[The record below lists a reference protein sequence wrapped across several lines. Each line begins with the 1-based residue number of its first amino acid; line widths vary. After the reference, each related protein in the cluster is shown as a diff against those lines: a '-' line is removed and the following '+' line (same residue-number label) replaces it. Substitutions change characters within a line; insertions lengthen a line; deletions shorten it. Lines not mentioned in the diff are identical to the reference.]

1 MTIIKNFKE
10 LLFIIFSIVVLI
22 FVLFYALF
30 IPINI
35 FLNPERF
42 VCSRLKNECIYINSK
57 ENRVYDLSQI
67 NSASCRK
74 IYHPGIK
81 AGHTETW
88 LVIVTNNGV
97 LKQEEIYRTGLCE
110 NQAKK
115 LNIYLN
121 SVENNFK
128 IKQVIDSFSI
138 SIILYLLSF
147 LLFFGVFF
155 KNIFA
160 EIIKFFKS

>member
-1 MTIIKNFKE
+1 MAIIKNFKE
-10 LLFIIFSIVVLI
+10 LLFIIFSIVVLVL
-22 FVLFYALF
+22 VLFYAIF

-57 ENRVYDLSQI
+57 EDRVYDLSQI
-67 NSASCRK
+67 NSALCRK

-81 AGHTETW
+81 TGHTETW
-88 LVIVTNNGV
+88 LYIETNNEI
-97 LKQEEIYRTGLCE
+97 LQQEKIYRTGFCE

-115 LNIYLN
+115 LNTYLN
-121 SVENNFK
+121 SGDDNFE
-128 IKQVIDSFSI
+128 IRQVIDSFCVSNF
-138 SIILYLLSF
+138 LYLIPF

-155 KNIFA
+155 KNIHA